1 MRAAQL
7 GREREPLVS
16 HLCRCEQLR
25 RELLELARGRLGSLH
40 GAEREIGAHEEL
52 RARRARAQKVFD
64 AAACELEHRR
74 LAHHVERER
83 NLRAQQEVFGRGRL
97 GLGAAARLDRTEQR
111 DGGDELLLALR
122 RRQTRPVEQ
131 VRYTQVQGRHF
142 ANGRLRLVVK
152 REVVRCEV
160 GGRQTQREL
169 GPTVRSS

>member
-16 HLCRCEQLR
+16 HLCRREQPCR
-25 RELLELARGRLGSLH
+25 KLLELARGRLGSLH

-52 RARRARAQKVFD
+52 RARRARAEKVFD

-97 GLGAAARLDRTEQR
+97 GLGAAARLDRAEQR

-131 VRYTQVQGRHF
+131 VRHATVQGGHC
-142 ANGRLRLVVK
+142 K
-152 REVVRCEV
+152 RTPER
-160 GGRQTQREL
+160 RED
-169 GPTVRSS
+169 VAKSEKC